1 MVRAEIIVHGTVQRV
16 GFRYAVLDAAM
27 PLKVTGHVKN
37 LPDGTVE
44 IVAEGSKE
52 NIELLT
58 QKIRDVREPAV
69 VKDVRVSYSEATGE
83 FELFQVAYRD
93 GTEALE
99 EGFATGYALL
109 MNSDKKQD
117 QMLDKQDQMLD
128 KQDQMLDKQDQM
140 LDKQDQVLVVQ
151 GETVSAIRGLSDN
164 MHDMIDGRFQRLDG
178 EIRLIKEKI
187 GL

>member
-16 GFRYAVLDAAM
+16 GFRYAVLDAAIS
-27 PLKVTGHVKN
+27 LKVTGHVKN

-44 IVAEGSKE
+44 IVAEGSRE

-117 QMLDKQDQMLD
+117 FP
-128 KQDQMLDKQDQM
+128 
-140 LDKQDQVLVVQ
+140 
-151 GETVSAIRGLSDN
+151 SA
-164 MHDMIDGRFQRLDG
+164 
-178 EIRLIKEKI
+178 
-187 GL
+187 